1 MSDLAAQRVYWTV
14 ADLDLLPDTWD
25 GTRYEIIDRELFVS
39 KSPHWHRQE
48 VCGNLYQELR
58 MWSQASGLG
67 RAGLAPGVLFS
78 NVDAVIPDVVW
89 ISNKRLAELLD
100 RAGHLTGAPELAI
113 EVLSSDPENELRDRQ
128 AKLKVYSMYGVQE
141 YWIVDWQLQ
150 QVTIYRREQGML
162 RLALTLLA
170 GDELTSPL
178 LPGFACPLARLFT

>member
-25 GTRYEIIDRELFVS
+25 GTRHEIIDGELFAS
-39 KSPHWHRQE
+39 KSPHWDHQE

-78 NVDAVIPDVVW
+78 N
-89 ISNKRLAELLD
+89 
-100 RAGHLTGAPELAI
+100 
-113 EVLSSDPENELRDRQ
+113 NELRDRQ

-170 GDELTSPL
+170 GDELSSPL